1 MQAVLL
7 VATAMAALANWWS
20 RYRHSDRI
28 EVWAKP
34 LTTMLV
40 IGLAMAN
47 DSPTGQ
53 VATAMIALGLCL
65 AGDIALMPA
74 VDNFVL
80 GLTCFLLGHLVFVVL
95 FVQYGMPNLA
105 LAAVAVVLAGALS
118 ATAGRRI
125 VSGAAA
131 TDAALRV
138 PVMAYLAVISAMT
151 VCGWATGRGW
161 VIAGTTLFVISDT
174 LLGWRQF
181 VRERSW
187 MAVAV
192 MVTYHGAIVSL
203 ALSLW

>member
-7 VATAMAALANWWS
+7 SATAFAAFANWWS
-20 RYRHSDRI
+20 RLRHSDRI

-40 IGLAMAN
+40 IGVAVAN
-47 DSPTGQ
+47 ESPTGQ
-53 VATAMIALGLCL
+53 VAIAVIALALCL
-65 AGDIALMPA
+65 EGDIALMPA

-80 GLTCFLLGHLVFVVL
+80 GLALFLLGHLVFVLL
-95 FVQYGMPNLA
+95 FAQYGMPHLG
-105 LAAVAVVLAGALS
+105 LAAVALGLTVVLV
-118 ATAGRRI
+118 ATAGLRI
-125 VSGAAA
+125 VRGAASS
-131 TDAALRV
+131 DAALRV
-138 PVMAYLAVISAMT
+138 PVIAYLTVISAMT
-151 VCGWATGRGW
+151 VSGWATGRGW
-161 VIAGTTLFVISDT
+161 VIVGTTLFVISDS

-181 VRERSW
+181 VGEHAW